1 MRGWE
6 IAALVAAGGFAV
18 LMLALTVPVL
28 RLRHTIDAATKTMR
42 EVQTRSGPLLD
53 KVNDTV
59 DNVNTALGQVQVSLD
74 GVNVQLARVDT
85 MTAHAQAATA
95 NVANLVGVV
104 SSAAA
109 NPLVKVAAFGYG
121 LRRANSQ
128 RRDAEDEKDLRA
140 AMKAHRR
147 AQRGR

>member
-18 LMLALTVPVL
+18 LMLALVIPVL
-28 RLRHTIDAATKTMR
+28 RLRHTIDAATQTLR
-42 EVQTRSGPLLD
+42 DVQGRTGPIL
-53 KVNDTV
+53 
-59 DNVNTALGQVQVSLD
+59 DNVNGTVENVNSTLGQVQVSLD

-104 SSAAA
+104 SAAAA

-121 LRRANSQ
+121 LRRANNL
-128 RRDAEDEKDLRA
+128 RRDADDEKEIRT
-140 AMKAHRR
+140 AMKARR
-147 AQRGR
+147 RGRKG

>member
-18 LMLALTVPVL
+18 LMLALVVPVL
-28 RLRHTIDAATKTMR
+28 RLRHTIDAATQTLR
-42 EVQTRSGPLLD
+42 DVQVRTGPIL
-53 KVNDTV
+53 
-59 DNVNTALGQVQVSLD
+59 DNVNLTVDGVNSTLGQVQVSLD

-104 SSAAA
+104 SAAAA

-121 LRRANSQ
+121 LRRANSM
-128 RRDAEDEKDLRA
+128 RRDAEDEKDVRA
-140 AMKAHRR
+140 AMKSQKR
-147 AQRGR
+147 ARKGR

>member
-18 LMLALTVPVL
+18 LMLALVVPVL
-28 RLRHTIDAATKTMR
+28 RLRHTIDAATQTLR
-42 EVQTRSGPLLD
+42 DVQARTGPIL
-53 KVNDTV
+53 
-59 DNVNTALGQVQVSLD
+59 DNVNGSIENVNSTLGQVQVSLD

-104 SSAAA
+104 SAAAA

-121 LRRANSQ
+121 LRRANAM
-128 RRDAEDEKDLRA
+128 RRDADDEKEVRA
-140 AMKAHRR
+140 AMKSRR
-147 AQRGR
+147 RSRKGR